1 MKAKLFSE
9 IKYYKEDQHMNN
21 QPIKSDEKRRSC
33 RTLHFSGNLQ
43 HLSFIFDDF
52 VLFTVAVGNSVT
64 RVKSP
69 IIYKS
74 CPKMISL
81 EKIKVLTLLKF
92 PKNGEIWA
100 N

>member
-1 MKAKLFSE
+1 MKMKAKLFSE

-52 VLFTVAVGNSVT
+52 VLFTVVSWQQ
-64 RVKSP
+64 
-69 IIYKS
+69 
-74 CPKMISL
+74 CDQD
-81 EKIKVLTLLKF
+81 KI
-92 PKNGEIWA
+92 A
-100 N
+100 NYL